1 MLIQVRANPDS
12 KSIKIEKL
20 EDKKYSVSLKSSAR
34 KGKANYELV
43 KILSN
48 YFGCRVR
55 IVSGFKSK
63 NKIVEICD

>member
-1 MLIQVRANPDS
+1 MLIQVRTNPNS
-12 KSIKIEKL
+12 KAINVDKL
-20 EDKKYSVSLKSSAR
+20 EDNKYQVSLKASAR
-34 KGKANYELV
+34 KGKANTELV
-43 KILSN
+43 KTLSK

>member
-1 MLIQVRANPDS
+1 MIIQVRANPDS
-12 KSIKIEKL
+12 KAIKIEKL
-20 EDKKYSVSLKSSAR
+20 EDKEYSVNLKSSAR
-34 KGKANYELV
+34 KGKANSELV

-63 NKIVEICD
+63 NKIVEVCD